1 MSQVV
6 QLIRQVVRE
15 LAGYMDQL
23 VPQVRIH
30 KLHVLRSFIFSRG
43 VPKKTL
49 HKNSFTEE
57 GHVPSNPTISA
68 KNLDSQND

>member
-30 KLHVLRSFIFSRG
+30 KFHFLTG
-43 VPKKTL
+43 CPQKTL

-57 GHVPSNPTISA
+57 GLVPSNPTISA
-68 KNLDSQND
+68 KHLVSQND

>member
-23 VPQVRIH
+23 VPQVRI
-30 KLHVLRSFIFSRG
+30 RAFSR
-43 VPKKTL
+43 L
-49 HKNSFTEE
+49 SAFFTE
-57 GHVPSNPTISA
+57 
-68 KNLDSQND
+68 LDF

>member
-30 KLHVLRSFIFSRG
+30 KLHVLQSFIFLRG

-49 HKNSFTEE
+49 HQNSSKQLTGSEIAGFE
-57 GHVPSNPTISA
+57 GTPTI
-68 KNLDSQND
+68 L